1 MTALKKSPARV
12 LANGSAKPALPMPF
26 PTPIQPFSIEK
37 VKELVAELEL
47 PFSPS
52 VVEWRVMNTNEDGSR
67 GQIMPYADQRAY
79 TDRLN
84 ELFTPAGWTRKYT
97 VNTSPNFERSEDGK
111 VVAKVFVT
119 CDLTIHGI
127 GSHSATGEEWADDDN
142 AGTSAEAQA
151 FKRACS
157 CFGLGRYLYYFGGIW
172 VDLDDRQRPR
182 DMPQLHGWATPEGWR
197 KGLRPPQRED
207 AGAAKP
213 GSERPLKNNR
223 SFSSKKKELIQQ
235 IETLADPVGKTLY
248 RGLLKK
254 VARAWKPGDIQD
266 TGVLKKVLI
275 SMQVAERGLCRLEV
289 ARSKIA
295 PEAMESILD
304 SLKLKSVQQ
313 VDNLEILDRLVS
325 AAEERAAQVEAT

>member
-1 MTALKKSPARV
+1 MTSLKKSPASV
-12 LANGSAKPALPMPF
+12 LADGSAKPAS
-26 PTPIQPFSIEK
+26 PTTLSSQKQAFSMEK
-37 VKELVAELEL
+37 VRELAAELEV

-52 VVEWRVMNTNEDGSR
+52 VIEWRVTSTNEDRTR
-67 GQIMPYADQRAY
+67 GQLMPYADQRAY

-84 ELFTPAGWTRKYT
+84 DLLTPAGRTRKYI

-119 CDLTIHGI
+119 CDLTIRWI

-197 KGLRPPQRED
+197 KGLRPPQRD
-207 AGAAKP
+207 DSGASKQ
-213 GSERPLKNNR
+213 GSERSPKNTR
-223 SFSSKKKELIQQ
+223 SFSSKTKELIQQ
-235 IETLADPVGKTLY
+235 IEALADPVGKTLY
-248 RGLLKK
+248 RGLLKR
-254 VARAWKPGDIQD
+254 VAKAWKPGDIQD
-266 TGVLKKVLI
+266 PAVLKKVLT
-275 SMQVAERGLCRLEV
+275 SMQVAERGLCRLGV

-295 PEAMESILD
+295 PEAMESVLD
-304 SLKLKSVQQ
+304 SLKLNSIQQ
-313 VDNLEILDRLVS
+313 VDNLEVLDQLLS
-325 AAEERAAQVEAT
+325 ATEEKASQIEVA